1 MIKIVSV
8 FFKYLYVLVVF
19 MIHISA
25 RAERTSSGL
34 QLQLLLT
41 VVVSAV
47 THISS
52 GDLLLPQ
59 GLTMRSTSLLKVP
72 INVSTL
78 NV

>member
-8 FFKYLYVLVVF
+8 FFKYLYALVVF
-19 MIHISA
+19 PIHILA

-34 QLQLLLT
+34 PLQLLT
-41 VVVSAV
+41 VVVSAI

-59 GLTMRSTSLLKVP
+59 AFTMRRTCLLKVR

>member
-8 FFKYLYVLVVF
+8 FFKYLYALVVF
-19 MIHISA
+19 PIHILA

-34 QLQLLLT
+34 PLQLLLT
-41 VVVSAV
+41 VVVSAI

-59 GLTMRSTSLLKVP
+59 AFTMRRTCLLKVR